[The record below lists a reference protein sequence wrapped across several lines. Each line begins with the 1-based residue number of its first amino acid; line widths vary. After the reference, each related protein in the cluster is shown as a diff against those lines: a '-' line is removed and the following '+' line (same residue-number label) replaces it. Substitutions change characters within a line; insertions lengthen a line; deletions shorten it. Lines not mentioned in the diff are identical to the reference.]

1 MRLSAAL
8 AGVFAGLLGT
18 SAVSA
23 QDTPLRQSLATLLQ
37 SAGEKVE
44 QYFARAQSLVCLEVV
59 RLQPLSHGLAA
70 DGFART
76 VESELRLAWDPFAHT
91 EDAPEA
97 RTLRQVLRVNGHEPR
112 EKDYEACTTP
122 EQQDTETQPLSMLL
136 SEQRSDY
143 TFSLG
148 KPSKV
153 DGRLAI
159 VVDYQLRRPVKVA
172 VSEVE
177 GQEDCISF
185 DVDGG
190 FRGRIWI
197 DPDTHEVMRLDQS
210 LAGLVD
216 IPMPRKV
223 ARRVGNVASW
233 VMERWDT
240 TIRFKPVRFQDPDE
254 TLMLPVSSTSLRVTR
269 GAGTPRL
276 RTITEYSG
284 YKRFLTGGRVVPPR

>member
-1 MRLSAAL
+1 MRLPAAL
-8 AGVFAGLLGT
+8 GGVLLGLAGAA
-18 SAVSA
+18 AVSA
-23 QDTPLRQSLATLLQ
+23 QAPVRQSLDDLLQ

-59 RLQPLSHGLAA
+59 RLQPLNYGLAA

-76 VESELRLAWDPFAHT
+76 VESELRLAWDPFAYT
-91 EDAPEA
+91 EEAPEA
-97 RTLRQVLRVNGHEPR
+97 RTVRQVLRVNGHEPR

-122 EQQDTETQPLSMLL
+122 EQQDTEPQPLSMLL
-136 SEQRSDY
+136 AGQRRDY
-143 TFSLG
+143 VFSLG
-148 KPSKV
+148 KPAKV
-153 DGRLAI
+153 DGRLAL
-159 VVDYQLRRPVKVA
+159 VVDYQLKRPVKVD

-210 LAGLVD
+210 LIGLVH
-216 IPMPRKV
+216 IPMPRTV
-223 ARRVGNVASW
+223 ARRVGVAPSW

-240 TIRFKPVRFQDPDE
+240 STRFKAVRFQDPDE
-254 TLMLPVSSTSLRVTR
+254 TLMLPVSSTSIRVTR

-276 RTITEYSG
+276 RTITQYSG
-284 YKRFLTGGRVVPPR
+284 YKRFLTGGRVVPQG